1 MKKTDIPIDF
11 SQLSL
16 PARQWLFIPVFFLLA
31 VSIIG
36 CGYLYY
42 SNQQR
47 KIRQNIS
54 DNLTAVID
62 SKVREITQ
70 WRKEQMIDVSAV
82 INNPFVMDR
91 LRQFV
96 SAPDDRLLEE
106 YISDWVSFTRK
117 NYSYDNVIVCNMS
130 GTILASAVPVS
141 KPIKKKLRSYATGGV
156 HDVNADLVRYE
167 EEDRVCYDVFI
178 PFRAYGDDY
187 LPPMGFVVTQ
197 ASPEKYLYPLL
208 QSWPSPS
215 ATAETLL
222 IKREGE
228 DIVYLNNLRHRQDTA
243 VKFRLPASSR
253 ELPAAMAVRGYS
265 GVYEGRDY
273 RGVPVLSVIKPVP
286 ESYWYIVAKV
296 DASEIYAPLRYEA
309 WMVSGATLLMI
320 FLSVLGM
327 LLVWYRQRLILAA
340 HHYQLQKK
348 TEDQI
353 RYASFHDSLT
363 GLYNRAYFEEEMAR
377 FSVSRELP
385 VSVIMGDVNNLKL
398 TNDIFGHSEGDR
410 LLKAL
415 AGIIQSSCRENDI
428 IARWGGDEYI
438 ILLPDTSPAQAE
450 LIVSRIRNLC
460 AESKSFLLHFS
471 ISLGT
476 AARETSDQKMEDVV
490 RIAEEKMYNIKVLE
504 SKENRE
510 NVINSMLG
518 RLARSGYETGEHI
531 ERMKKMAV
539 IVARKMGLPGR
550 QVDDLEL
557 YAALHDIGKA
567 AMCEDLLSKPDK
579 LTPEEWKKM
588 KYHTEIGY
596 RIVHSFP
603 ELNHAADAVLYHHER
618 WDGAGYPL
626 GLKTEQIPL
635 LVRLLS
641 IIEAYDVM
649 THERPYKK
657 AVPPGEALEELRRQA
672 GKQFDPRLVTICAS
686 AIEEYHNQKKP

>member
-1 MKKTDIPIDF
+1 MKKPTNTIDF

-16 PARQWLFIPVFFLLA
+16 PARQWLFIPVFLLLA

-42 SNQQR
+42 NNQKR
-47 KIRQNIS
+47 KIRQNIA
-54 DNLTAVID
+54 DNLTAIID

-70 WRKEQMIDVSAV
+70 WRKEQLIDVSAV
-82 INNPFVMDR
+82 INNPFIMDR

-96 SAPDDRLLEE
+96 SLPDDPLLAK
-106 YISDWVSFTRK
+106 YISAWISFTRK
-117 NYSYDNVIVCNMS
+117 NYGYDNVIICNMS
-130 GTILASAVPVS
+130 GRILASAAPVGNS
-141 KPIKKKLRSYATGGV
+141 VKNKLRSYATSGA
-156 HDVNADLVRYE
+156 HEVNAELVRYE
-167 EEDRVCYDVFI
+167 DEGRVCYDVFI
-178 PFRAYGDDY
+178 PFRASGDAY
-187 LPPMGFVVTQ
+187 LPPVGFVVTQ
-197 ASPEKYLYPLL
+197 ADPEKYLYPLL

-222 IKREGE
+222 IKRDGQ

-243 VKFRLPASSR
+243 MKFKLPVLSK

-265 GVYEGRDY
+265 GVFEGKDY
-273 RGVPVLSVIKPVP
+273 RGTKVMSVIKPVP
-286 ESYWYIVAKV
+286 ESAWYIVAKV
-296 DASEIYAPLRYEA
+296 DNSEIYAPLRYEA
-309 WMVSGATLLMI
+309 WAVSGATLLMI

-340 HHYQLQKK
+340 HHYHLQKK
-348 TEDQI
+348 TEEQI
-353 RYASFHDSLT
+353 RYAGFHDSLT
-363 GLYNRAYFEEEMAR
+363 GLYNRAYFEEELTR
-377 FSVSRELP
+377 FSASRELP
-385 VSVIMGDVNNLKL
+385 VSVVMGDVNNLKL

-415 AGIIQSSCRENDI
+415 AGIIQSSCREDDI

-438 ILLPDTSPAQAE
+438 ILLPNTSLGQAE
-450 LIVSRIRNLC
+450 IIVNRIRNLC
-460 AESKSFLLHFS
+460 TESKSFLLHFS

-476 AARETSDQKMEDVV
+476 AARETSDQKMEDVI

-504 SKENRE
+504 SKDNRE

-518 RLARSGYETGEHI
+518 RLARSGYETSGHI
-531 ERMKKMAV
+531 ERMQKIAV

-550 QVDDLEL
+550 QVDELEL

-567 AMCEDLLSKPDK
+567 AMRDDLLSKPDK
-579 LTPEEWKKM
+579 LTPEEWDKM

-618 WDGAGYPL
+618 WDGAGYPM

-657 AVPPGEALEELRRQA
+657 AVPPVEALEELRRQA

-686 AIEEYHNQKKP
+686 AIEEYQNQNNP